1 MDLGGINM
9 QIQVRQAR
17 KEDAQ
22 QMLSLY
28 TDFTREFVGPALR
41 DLKTYR
47 RMMRRKDRTYFVAI
61 NEQGKMLGYVLSRFD
76 ERRRQGSV
84 DEIVVNPK
92 NDYEQVAKPLIDKAC
107 NTLIKKKAAMIVAG
121 SFGNLQHEK
130 IFPTLGF
137 LSFESTDVFMYAIL
151 NTQAFLNGL
160 APVFVSRLKRMEGW
174 NGLMQIECD
183 GHSVFI
189 QKTKENID
197 PLVWSNQPVDFKV
210 TLNRD
215 VLIKLVFGVTDSIE
229 ANQIG
234 QLEVETVQNQAAT
247 NHLLRTLFPKRQF
260 AIMDYW

>member
-1 MDLGGINM
+1 M

-28 TDFTREFVGPALR
+28 ADFTRGFVGPVLR

-47 RMMRRKDRTYFVAI
+47 RTMRRKDRTYWVAI
-61 NEQGKMLGYVLSRFD
+61 SEQGKMLGYVLSRFD
-76 ERRRQGSV
+76 EKRRQGSIDETVV
-84 DEIVVNPK
+84 DPK
-92 NDYEQVAKPLIDKAC
+92 NDYEQVAKPLMDKAYS
-107 NTLIKKKAAMIVAG
+107 NLIEKKAAVIVAG
-121 SFGNLQHEK
+121 SFGNLGHEK
-130 IFPTLGF
+130 IFPALGF

-151 NTQAFLNGL
+151 DIQAFLNEL
-160 APVFVSRLKRMEGW
+160 APVFVNRLKRMEGW

-189 QKTKENID
+189 QKTEEKID

-215 VLIKLVFGVTDSIE
+215 VLIKLVFGVADPIE
-229 ANQIG
+229 ANQKG
-234 QLEVETVQNQAAT
+234 QLKVETPQNQDT
-247 NHLLRTLFPKRQF
+247 TKQLLRVLFPKRQF
-260 AIMDYW
+260 LIMDYW